1 MSDEIVPVGRVGRPH
16 GIDGSFVVEQGSE
29 DERRFAVGAVVLV
42 DGQPAKVVSSKRS
55 GGGRRAIRL
64 DREAPR
70 GATLAVRR
78 DELPEPEQDAFY
90 VFQLIGLSV
99 EGSDGRVLGTVK
111 DVLPGA
117 ANDSLELEDGTLLPL
132 IDDCVR
138 EVDVAAGRIVV
149 DARFVDED

>member
-1 MSDEIVPVGRVGRPH
+1 VSDEIVPVGRVGRPH

-90 VFQLIGLSV
+90 VFQLVGLSV
-99 EGSDGRVLGTVK
+99 EDADGRVLGTVK

-117 ANDSLELEDGTLLPL
+117 ANDSLELEGGALLPL

>member
-1 MSDEIVPVGRVGRPH
+1 MPVGRVGRPH

-29 DERRFAVGAVVLV
+29 DEGRFAIGAVVLV
-42 DGQPAKVVSSKRS
+42 DGQPAKVVSSKRA

-64 DREAPR
+64 DRDAPR

-78 DELPEPEQDAFY
+78 DELPEPDADAFY
-90 VFQLIGLSV
+90 VFQLIGLPV
-99 EGSDGRVLGTVK
+99 EDSGGRAVGTVK

-149 DARFVDED
+149 DARFLDAD

>member
-1 MSDEIVPVGRVGRPH
+1 MPVGRVGRPH

-29 DERRFAVGAVVLV
+29 DEGRFAIGAVVLV
-42 DGQPAKVVSSKRS
+42 DGQPAKVVSSKRA

-64 DREAPR
+64 DRDAPR

-78 DELPEPEQDAFY
+78 DELPEPDADAFY
-90 VFQLIGLSV
+90 VFQLIGLAV
-99 EGSDGRVLGTVK
+99 EDSGGRAVGTVMV
-111 DVLPGA
+111 VLPGA

-132 IDDCVR
+132 IEDCVR

-149 DARFVDED
+149 DARFLDAD

>member
-90 VFQLIGLSV
+90 VFQLIGLAV

>member
-1 MSDEIVPVGRVGRPH
+1 MSEKIVPVGRVGRSH

-64 DREAPR
+64 DRDAPR

-78 DELPEPEQDAFY
+78 DELPEPEEDAFY
-90 VFQLIGLSV
+90 VFQLVGLSV
-99 EGSDGRVLGTVK
+99 EDSDGRVLGMVK
-111 DVLPGA
+111 DVLAGT
-117 ANDSLELEDGTLLPL
+117 ANDSLELDGGALLPL
-132 IDDCVR
+132 VEDCVR

-149 DARFVDED
+149 DARFLDDD

>member
-149 DARFVDED
+149 DARFVDDD